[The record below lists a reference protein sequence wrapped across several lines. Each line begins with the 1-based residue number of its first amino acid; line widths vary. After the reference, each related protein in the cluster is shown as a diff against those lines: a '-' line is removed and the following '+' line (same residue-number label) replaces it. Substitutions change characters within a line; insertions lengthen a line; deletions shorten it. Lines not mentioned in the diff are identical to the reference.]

1 VSTKVF
7 HLGSE
12 ERFLLGTLH
21 QSPRMRRPSVAV
33 LLCNPFGEE
42 AVRAHRVFRLLAA
55 QLERAG
61 YPTMRFDYFAT
72 GDSAGLAE
80 EACAAAW
87 LQDIELVASELKRL
101 SGANHI
107 ALVGLRFGATLAA
120 RVTCANRLRPLHLVL
135 WDPVVEGAAYLR
147 ELAAAHGSYMR
158 QELGQPQ
165 WNDVPRQDA
174 HGAPSES
181 LGTPIS
187 QQLAAQITAM
197 DLTAEQVHANFT
209 TVICTRASPEMEK
222 LRTRWA
228 SSPGMHW
235 LNLVTG
241 DTWNS
246 DSALN
251 NATVPVEVINAIVG
265 RIAELSP

>member
-1 VSTKVF
+1 MSTKVF

-21 QSPRMRRPSVAV
+21 YSPRMRRPSAAV

-42 AVRAHRVFRLLAA
+42 AVRAHRVFRVLAT

-61 YPTMRFDYFAT
+61 YPTMRFDFFGT

-80 EACAAAW
+80 EAGVSQW
-87 LQDIELVASELKRL
+87 LQDIEMVASELQRL
-101 SGANHI
+101 SGAKHI

-120 RVTCANRLRPLHLVL
+120 RVTHANGLRPLHLVL

-147 ELAAAHGSYMR
+147 ELAAAHGNYMR
-158 QELGQPQ
+158 EELGQLL
-165 WNDVPRQDA
+165 WHGVEVDA
-174 HGAPSES
+174 RGAPSES

-187 QQLAAQITAM
+187 SQLAAEIAAS
-197 DLTAEQVHANFT
+197 DLDAGRIHANFI
-209 TVICTRASPEMEK
+209 TVINTRDSPQMQALRVQLASV
-222 LRTRWA
+222 
-228 SSPGMHW
+228 PGLHW
-235 LNLVTG
+235 SNLVTS

-251 NATVPVEVINAIVG
+251 NATVPVEVIDAIVG